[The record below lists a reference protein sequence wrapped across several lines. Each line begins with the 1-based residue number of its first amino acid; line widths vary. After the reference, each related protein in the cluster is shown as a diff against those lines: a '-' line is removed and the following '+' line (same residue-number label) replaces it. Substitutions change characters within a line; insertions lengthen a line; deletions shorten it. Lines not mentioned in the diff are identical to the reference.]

1 MSLETTFILLAGL
14 VGVVITRIILK
25 LAGISIIKLIVSMTQ
40 FVKKLLNNHIRQQ
53 KER

>member
-14 VGVVITRIILK
+14 VGVIITRIILK
-25 LAGISIIKLIVSMTQ
+25 LAGISIIKVIVRMSH
-40 FVKKLLNNHIRQQ
+40 FVKKLLGNHIRQQ